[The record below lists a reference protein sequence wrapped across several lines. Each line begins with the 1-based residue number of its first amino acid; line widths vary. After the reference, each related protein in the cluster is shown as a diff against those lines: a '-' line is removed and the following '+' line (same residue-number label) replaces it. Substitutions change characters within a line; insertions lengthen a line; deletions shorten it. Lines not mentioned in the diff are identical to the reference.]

1 MIRGEIKKGFFTQ
14 REVEL
19 GTTLSEKVGE
29 VETFDV
35 FKQYLGGNVIS
46 CDLWVHCWT
55 VALYCVD
62 LISTSTTKMG
72 QTASFIGIISL

>member
-19 GTTLSEKVGE
+19 GTTLSEKVGK

-35 FKQYLGGNVIS
+35 FYLYS
-46 CDLWVHCWT
+46 TWVGTLSVVTCGF
-55 VALYCVD
+55 
-62 LISTSTTKMG
+62 TTG
-72 QTASFIGIISL
+72 QWHYIV